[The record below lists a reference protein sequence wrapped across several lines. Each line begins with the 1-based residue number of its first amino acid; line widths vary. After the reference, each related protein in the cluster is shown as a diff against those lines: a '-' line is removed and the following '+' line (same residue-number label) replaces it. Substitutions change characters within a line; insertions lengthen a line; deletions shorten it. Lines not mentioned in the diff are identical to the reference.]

1 MSARQTIFWLH
12 YTNSCAKT
20 LHFFLLLILIIQWQQ
35 ELKQSQKISLHSNGM
50 KHLPVKPWQSKLKHH
65 LLISSLFLEKCN
77 FLVGC
82 NIVSCLVMFTRCDR
96 SLGNSSP
103 SPFVILII
111 PSFIN
116 SQNISNIIQH
126 LQSMILPGYQ
136 TSDSASSD
144 KFQHLALLVVL
155 VSCSSNFYHWPL
167 LPLFVALMLH

>member
-50 KHLPVKPWQSKLKHH
+50 KHLPERPWKLKHH

-126 LQSMILPGYQ
+126 FQS
-136 TSDSASSD
+136 
-144 KFQHLALLVVL
+144 V
-155 VSCSSNFYHWPL
+155 N
-167 LPLFVALMLH
+167 